1 MCCFFSYVWQYN
13 SLQSTSTTPRKD
25 YMKTI
30 SKCLA
35 YGSVIL
41 VLIVSSQAVFAQA
54 LPKKI
59 NSHEVSLDSAK
70 KYIANLKKDA
80 MQMKIKGGMFYRDVF
95 DKMLAQKG
103 VIGLRF
109 YFGKTDN
116 GNPTLV
122 AVGVDSTG
130 TDMTSS
136 TIAESIYP
144 CPPFCDTASELA
156 K

>member
-1 MCCFFSYVWQYN
+1 
-13 SLQSTSTTPRKD
+13 
-25 YMKTI
+25 MKTI
-30 SKCLA
+30 SRSLVFVTVMLA
-35 YGSVIL
+35 VF
-41 VLIVSSQAVFAQA
+41 VSSQIVSAQS
-54 LPKKI
+54 LPKKTH
-59 NSHEVSLDSAK
+59 NHEVSLDSAK

-109 YFGKTDN
+109 YFGKTDD
-116 GNPTLV
+116 GNPTLI

-130 TDMTSS
+130 KDMTTS

-144 CPPFCDTASELA
+144 CPPFCDVTTELG

>member
-1 MCCFFSYVWQYN
+1 MLTCVALVCIIFS
-13 SLQSTSTTPRKD
+13 STA
-25 YMKTI
+25 I
-30 SKCLA
+30 
-35 YGSVIL
+35 
-41 VLIVSSQAVFAQA
+41 AQH
-54 LPKKI
+54 LPKKTH
-59 NSHEVSLDSAK
+59 NHEVSLDSAK

-80 MQMKIKGGMFYRDVF
+80 VQMKIKDGLFYREVF

-103 VIGLRF
+103 VVGLRF
-109 YFGKTDN
+109 YFAKADD

-130 TDMTSS
+130 NDMTAG

-144 CPPFCDTASELA
+144 CPPFCSETSELA